1 MDIKDNI
8 KTICKAQ
15 GRTFADLANELSV
28 TRQTLF
34 RQVTGNTTTDTL
46 KRIANALNVAPFI
59 LLHPDPARAM
69 QEADGRQDYKTAG
82 GIQTAPADPDNPGTQ
97 AQPRPAPPV
106 PAVCPVCHTRLLVSI
121 QPAPDTGRPSSM
133 EPDAHT
139 TPEILTDQDRTS
151 DGQTNGTT
159 DEGRPEEM
167 KLFEE

>member
-8 KTICKAQ
+8 KTICKAR
-15 GRTFADLANELSV
+15 GRTFADLANALNV

-69 QEADGRQDYKTAG
+69 KEADGRQDYR
-82 GIQTAPADPDNPGTQ
+82 TAPADPDNPGTQ

-106 PAVCPVCHTRLLVSI
+106 PAVCPFCHTRLLVTI

-139 TPEILTDQDRTS
+139 KPEILTDQDRTS
-151 DGQTNGTT
+151 EGQTNRPT
-159 DEGRPEEM
+159 DKGPEEM